1 MTALSALT
9 ETTSIA
15 DLDQIYV
22 LDGANSRRVSWS
34 NLKAQLK
41 ADTPLKNLFEDAV
54 DVLSQRNGA
63 SDQAYHLYN
72 TYTNASNY
80 ERLEFRW
87 SAGNILE
94 IATARAGTGSN
105 RSIRVIA
112 GGQTWEFSTAGTL
125 GGPGPISLTGANG
138 YAMFKEITILP
149 SGVAGRGQVY
159 TKDNGAGKTQLM
171 VQFGSGAAQQIA
183 IEP

>member
-138 YAMFKEITILP
+138 YAMFKDAADAYDFGPDLADV
-149 SGVAGRGQVY
+149 VAEYIAEQGDYQPYTDGRIMM
-159 TKDNGAGKTQLM
+159 K
-171 VQFGSGAAQQIA
+171 
-183 IEP
+183 